1 HSVKIGGQILDISQK
16 ETYDWRDDDKHVK
29 EMSKQFIK

>member
-1 HSVKIGGQILDISQK
+1 ISQK

-29 EMSKQFIK
+29 EMPKQFIR